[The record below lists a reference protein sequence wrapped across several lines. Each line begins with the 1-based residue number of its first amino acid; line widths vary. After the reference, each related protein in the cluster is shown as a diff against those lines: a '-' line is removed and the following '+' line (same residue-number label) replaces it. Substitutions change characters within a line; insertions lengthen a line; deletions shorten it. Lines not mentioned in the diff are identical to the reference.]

1 MNRRLA
7 HWLAW
12 LAARAGWP
20 GLLGLLL
27 LAAGLFTQAS
37 LLPDLARATSALEDE
52 ARRLA
57 ARQQAAPLAP
67 EQPPLAQRLQGADRA
82 PEAVARLFA
91 AAGKAGLELY
101 EGTYKLQGDPAAG
114 LLRYQIT
121 LPVEGDYPAL
131 RRFLAE
137 ALNSDANLALDGLT
151 LTRETVE
158 ETQLRAVL
166 RFTLYLSRGRAG

>member
-1 MNRRLA
+1 VNRRLA

-91 AAGKAGLELY
+91 AAGK
-101 EGTYKLQGDPAAG
+101 PAAG